1 MLNNYGYEGA
11 DWEKAKA
18 QARDVLIEVA
28 RRKDKITYSELAT
41 KITAINIEAHDS
53 RMNHLLGEISSEE
66 DAQGR
71 GMLTA
76 IVVHKFGDLR
86 PGPGFYDLAK
96 SLGKDTSDK
105 DFFWISEVKTVHDYW
120 ANQQK

>member
-28 RRKDKITYSELAT
+28 RRKDNITYSELAT
-41 KITAINIEAHDS
+41 EITAINIEAHDS

-76 IVVHKFGDLR
+76 IVVHKSGDLR
-86 PGPGFYDLAK
+86 SGPGFYDLAK

-120 ANQQK
+120 ANQHK

>member
-28 RRKDKITYSELAT
+28 RRKDKIAYSELAT
-41 KITAINIEAHDS
+41 EITAINIEAHDS

-76 IVVHKFGDLR
+76 IVVHKSGDLR

-120 ANQQK
+120 AHPHK

>member
-41 KITAINIEAHDS
+41 EITAINIEAHDS

-66 DAQGR
+66 DAQDR

-105 DFFWISEVKTVHDYW
+105 DFFWISEIKTVHDYW
-120 ANQQK
+120 ANQHK

>member
-28 RRKDKITYSELAT
+28 RRKDKIAYSELAT
-41 KITAINIEAHDS
+41 EITAINIEAHDS

-76 IVVHKFGDLR
+76 IVVHKSGDLR

-105 DFFWISEVKTVHDYW
+105 DFFCISEVKTVHDYW
-120 ANQQK
+120 AHPHK

>member
-28 RRKDKITYSELAT
+28 RRKDKITYSELAAE
-41 KITAINIEAHDS
+41 ITAINIEAHDS

-76 IVVHKFGDLR
+76 IVVHKSGDLR
-86 PGPGFYDLAK
+86 PGPGFYELAK
-96 SLGKDTSDK
+96 SLGKDTPDK
-105 DFFWISEVKTVHDYW
+105 DFFWIYW
-120 ANQQK
+120 SDPGC

>member
-28 RRKDKITYSELAT
+28 QRKDKITYSELAT
-41 KITAINIEAHDS
+41 EITAINIEAHDS

-120 ANQQK
+120 ANQHK

>member
-11 DWEKAKA
+11 DWEQAKA
-18 QARDVLIEVA
+18 QARGVLIEVA

-41 KITAINIEAHDS
+41 NITAINIEAHDS

-120 ANQQK
+120 ANQYK